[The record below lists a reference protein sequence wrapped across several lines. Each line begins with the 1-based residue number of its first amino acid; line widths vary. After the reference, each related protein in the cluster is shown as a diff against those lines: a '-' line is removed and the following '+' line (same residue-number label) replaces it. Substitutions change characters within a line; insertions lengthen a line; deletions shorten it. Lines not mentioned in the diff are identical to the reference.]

1 MLARFT
7 RRAVPLDEAHD
18 EPHDDRHDLVVRPPA
33 IEPALGR
40 DLVLPVDE
48 GIASLLPR
56 ELLQQQWIVPLGS
69 SETELVI
76 GCDGPLDARTL
87 ESIRTHVGRARE
99 VQEVRLTSQQVHA
112 SLAARFAGVDAHE
125 IANTLPPEL
134 SARRVLTYRHVLLL
148 GTLGAALAYALATD
162 YVSALVTLV
171 TASLGLYATGTAYKL
186 YLLTLSLWAPRQ
198 VRIERTDALPDDELP
213 IYTVLIPLFREGK
226 LLPRLLAA
234 IERFDYPTDRLEV
247 FFLLEEDDVETR
259 TAADA
264 IDFPAWAVPMVV
276 PLGAP
281 KGKPRALD
289 YGLLYA
295 RGNLLVI
302 YDAEDVPDPGQLRAA
317 ATAFARARPD
327 VACVQCSLAF
337 YNGRQNLLTRLFAV
351 EYATWFEFVLPALSH
366 TSVPIPLGGTSNH
379 FRVADLRRVGGWD
392 AYNVTE
398 DADLGMRFARSGYRT
413 ITLES
418 TTLEEANSRLWNW
431 VRQRTRW
438 NKGHMVTYLVHMRR
452 PFRLWRALGTR
463 GFLSWQLLMG
473 GGLLTQLLNPIFW
486 ALLVVWYTT
495 QWTAIRPLFPLPLLY
510 LGNALL
516 IASTFAYVTFGAFS
530 CLRNRHYYAAPAAIL
545 LPAYWLLQSFAAYR
559 ALAQLVTM
567 PHYWEKTEH
576 DLATAASIR
585 KSGLLDQALAGQ
597 RAPSRGTAHDL
608 ELRRAATELPVTV
621 DAS

>member
-1 MLARFT
+1 MAKSATLSAPARARGKT
-7 RRAVPLDEAHD
+7 AAE
-18 EPHDDRHDLVVRPPA
+18 E
-33 IEPALGR
+33 GG
-40 DLVLPVDE
+40 LVLPVDE
-48 GIASLLPR
+48 RVARLLPR
-56 ELLQQQWIVPLGS
+56 DLLQERWFVPLRC
-69 SETELVI
+69 SEDELVI
-76 GCDGPLDARTL
+76 GCDGPLDARTVEL
-87 ESIRTHVGRARE
+87 IREHVGAASQLEIR
-99 VQEVRLTSQQVHA
+99 EVRLTSQQVHA
-112 SLAARFAGVDAHE
+112 SLASHFKAEDRHAIAH
-125 IANTLPPEL
+125 TLPPEL
-134 SARRVLTYRHVLLL
+134 SARRVLTYRHALIL
-148 GTLGAALAYALATD
+148 GGLGAALAYAVATS
-162 YVSALVTLV
+162 YVSTLIGLV
-171 TASLGLYATGTAYKL
+171 TASLALYATGTAYKL

-198 VRIERTDALPDDELP
+198 VRVERADALPDDELP
-213 IYTVLIPLFREGK
+213 VYTVLIPLFREGQ

-234 IERFDYPTDRLEV
+234 VERFDYPTDRLEV
-247 FFLLEEDDVETR
+247 FFLLEEDDIETR
-259 TAADA
+259 AVADA
-264 IDFPAWAVPMVV
+264 IDFPEWAIPMVV

-295 RGNLLVI
+295 RGELLVI

-317 ATAFARARPD
+317 ATAFAQAGHE

-379 FRVADLRRVGGWD
+379 FRVTDLRRIGGWD

-398 DADLGMRFARSGYRT
+398 DADLGMRFARSGFRT

-452 PFRLWRALGTR
+452 PLRLWRALGTR

-473 GGLLTQLLNPIFW
+473 GGLLTQLLNPVFW
-486 ALLVVWYTT
+486 TLLVIWYAT

-530 CLRNRHYYAAPAAIL
+530 CLRNRHYYAAPTAIL

-576 DLATAASIR
+576 NLATAASIR
-585 KSGLLDQALAGQ
+585 RSGLLDLALA
-597 RAPSRGTAHDL
+597 RP
-608 ELRRAATELPVTV
+608 RAASRPPSLDLGPTRGAEAMTATVGPVTG